1 MATRV
6 RFIDLYSLCDEVDA
20 NIIENLLDDYDIEY
34 LVRQYDARS
43 ASVAMEGVVEK
54 MISVEEGR
62 IGEAK
67 QIIKNAIDNGFIS
80 EEGEFTA

>member
-34 LVRQYDARS
+34 LVRQYGAGS
-43 ASVAMEGVVEK
+43 APAMEGVVEK